1 MRPFTHSQIDLSVMA
16 ITTAEVVCRHATPMK
31 KSAGA
36 SGQPQ
41 GEMAMLS
48 VLTFAVVAVA
58 LGMPF
63 VVPLM
68 WGRIEQAYP

>member
-1 MRPFTHSQIDLSVMA
+1 MLPVKL
-16 ITTAEVVCRHATPMK
+16 
-31 KSAGA
+31 
-36 SGQPQ
+36 

-68 WGRIEQAYP
+68 WGRIEQAYPGLPD

>member
-1 MRPFTHSQIDLSVMA
+1 MF
-16 ITTAEVVCRHATPMK
+16 
-31 KSAGA
+31 
-36 SGQPQ
+36 
-41 GEMAMLS
+41 S

-68 WGRIEQAYP
+68 WGRIEQAYPRSS